1 MSSPWEVL
9 SGCVLQVPSTHLNL
23 AADFQRLRMST
34 SQVGNLDDL
43 SRSELLTSSSR
54 STGFT
59 GLPGRTPPRRRVTTC
74 SMEEG
79 QAAGNETHQMTDSS
93 PIARIAALEQRIAAL
108 ETVIKNMSH
117 DSARQRPQTTDTL
130 TTITPWR
137 VLNSVIILGPCAYKA
152 LDWIIGV
159 LWTLIVYW
167 VSFFGDPTPGHS
179 SWFFTSDLSGPMT
192 MLLESVRVVVIFGAL
207 AAGVPAI
214 FRLVFDRICHLA
226 KSGFVQVIL
235 WSVFPITAALGAV
248 PAICKL
254 VFDRICHLAE
264 SGFAQVILWTA
275 LGAVPAI
282 CQLVFDGICHLERS
296 GFVQVILWSLFPMT
310 AALVIA
316 AAIRGLFLLV
326 L

>member
-1 MSSPWEVL
+1 MIYLVQSS
-9 SGCVLQVPSTHLNL
+9 S
-23 AADFQRLRMST
+23 
-34 SQVGNLDDL
+34 
-43 SRSELLTSSSR
+43 TSSSR

-137 VLNSVIILGPCAYKA
+137 VLNSVIILGLCAYKA

-159 LWTLIVYW
+159 LWTLI
-167 VSFFGDPTPGHS
+167 
-179 SWFFTSDLSGPMT
+179 
-192 MLLESVRVVVIFGAL
+192 
-207 AAGVPAI
+207 
-214 FRLVFDRICHLA
+214 ICHLA
-226 KSGFVQVIL
+226 KSGFTSH
-235 WSVFPITAALGAV
+235 SVECLPNNSSTGAV

-264 SGFAQVILWTA
+264 SGFDKSFCGQHWV
-275 LGAVPAI
+275 
-282 CQLVFDGICHLERS
+282 
-296 GFVQVILWSLFPMT
+296 
-310 AALVIA
+310 
-316 AAIRGLFLLV
+316 LFLQYASWYSTEFAIWKDQALYKSFCGV
-326 L
+326 SSQ